1 MNIYSA
7 RSIINTIKQL
17 KAKHDAA
24 TITSRDDMIK
34 KFIAFAIEKRLGNYH
49 LQLTPADEPC
59 TLYSSKLGGTPYMPK
74 DFDYPT
80 NSGNKPLRL
89 LCQLNF
95 EKLPSMKPFP
105 EKGILQI
112 YLYDDGK
119 LDMAD
124 RQTTSEQDNFR
135 VIYFED
141 ILRRESLLKSAEE
154 MPAFDNAFPFTEKLL
169 IAKAPTPTI
178 ICSSDYRFDDTVL
191 EFAKAYKMC
200 PKSAQSTND
209 IPNDADEPLYNT
221 FTYENFTCTGGSGI
235 FTERDPRKDFPE
247 YRDCDLC
254 LFTLADAEKDG
265 RLNFL
270 MPSANMIKR
279 DFSKVLFDMTID

>member
-74 DFDYPT
+74 DFDYPA

-95 EKLPSMKPFP
+95 EKLPPMKPFP

-154 MPAFDNAFPFTEKLL
+154 MPAFDNTFP
-169 IAKAPTPTI
+169 
-178 ICSSDYRFDDTVL
+178 
-191 EFAKAYKMC
+191 
-200 PKSAQSTND
+200 
-209 IPNDADEPLYNT
+209 
-221 FTYENFTCTGGSGI
+221 
-235 FTERDPRKDFPE
+235 
-247 YRDCDLC
+247 
-254 LFTLADAEKDG
+254 
-265 RLNFL
+265 
-270 MPSANMIKR
+270 
-279 DFSKVLFDMTID
+279 

>member
-59 TLYSSKLGGTPYMPK
+59 TLYSSKLGGMPYMPK

-95 EKLPSMKPFP
+95 EKLPPMKPFP

-124 RQTTSEQDNFR
+124 CQTTSEQDNFR

-154 MPAFDNAFPFTEKLL
+154 MPAFDNTFPFTEKLL
-169 IAKAPTPTI
+169 IAKSPTPTI

-200 PKSAQSTND
+200 PKSAKSTYD

-235 FTERDPRKDFPE
+235 FTERDPRKDCPQ
-247 YRDCDLC
+247 YLS
-254 LFTLADAEKDG
+254 L
-265 RLNFL
+265 
-270 MPSANMIKR
+270 IH
-279 DFSKVLFDMTID
+279 I